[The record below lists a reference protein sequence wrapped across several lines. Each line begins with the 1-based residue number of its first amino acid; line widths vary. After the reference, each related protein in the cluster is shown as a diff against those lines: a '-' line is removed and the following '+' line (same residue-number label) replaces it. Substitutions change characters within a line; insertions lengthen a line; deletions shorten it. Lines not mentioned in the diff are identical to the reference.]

1 MGAALFRHRLA
12 VIVGFF
18 VFAIAIAVVLA
29 RLAPGDVAIG
39 RASSA
44 WAPSG
49 VACVLA
55 FVVRAW
61 GEARVGAAVYGQV
74 ASTRL
79 VTSGPFSLV
88 RHPLYVGTWLFFA
101 GATAPYL
108 PLVAVIVLDLAFALA
123 LRAIA
128 VHEEAGLH
136 ATHGAAWTAYAAR
149 VPRFLG
155 VPRGR
160 PDGDGGDGV
169 VVGVGDLAVAALSNV
184 GMLALGAF
192 RVVTGAGVD
201 FVGLRS
207 LTLLGL
213 LVWFGV
219 VVVRRLRRR

>member
-12 VIVGFF
+12 VIIGFF
-18 VFAIAIAVVLA
+18 VLAIVTAVVVA
-29 RLAPGDVAIG
+29 RLVPGVGAVG

-44 WAPSG
+44 WVPSG

-55 FVVRAW
+55 FVVRTW
-61 GEARVGAAVYGQV
+61 GEARVGAAVYGQS

-101 GATAPYL
+101 GATAAYL
-108 PLVAVIVLDLAFALA
+108 PLVAAVVFDVAFALA

-136 ATHGAAWTAYAAR
+136 ATHGDAWTAYAAR

-155 VPRGR
+155 VPRGQ
-160 PDGDGGDGV
+160 GDGDGV
-169 VVGVGDLAVAALSNV
+169 VVGAADWAVAALSNV
-184 GMLALGAF
+184 GMLALGGF
-192 RVVTGAGVD
+192 RIATGAGVD

-213 LVWFGV
+213 LVWFAV